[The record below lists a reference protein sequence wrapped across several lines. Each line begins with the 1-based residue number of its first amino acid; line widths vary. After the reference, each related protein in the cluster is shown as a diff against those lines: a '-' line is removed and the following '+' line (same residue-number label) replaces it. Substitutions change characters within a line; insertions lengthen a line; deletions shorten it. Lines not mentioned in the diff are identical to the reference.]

1 MWPTPANSASE
12 TVDADQDVLA
22 TGIAPLEVDDPMEAV
37 RPQSEEALLDHR
49 HGFSFMLA
57 DSHPL
62 LNLKPVLHRE
72 DEQEDQRGAHRDL
85 HQSLHERHA
94 GGGCA
99 AAPLCHCRGKDR
111 LSHRPVSDVHIWQ
124 RPVSYGEPVTSA

>member
-1 MWPTPANSASE
+1 
-12 TVDADQDVLA
+12 
-22 TGIAPLEVDDPMEAV
+22 
-37 RPQSEEALLDHR
+37 
-49 HGFSFMLA
+49 MLA

-124 RPVSYGEPVTSA
+124 RPVSYGEPVTSAIGPDRPVTLSPVLRYSGNSGNCVGSP